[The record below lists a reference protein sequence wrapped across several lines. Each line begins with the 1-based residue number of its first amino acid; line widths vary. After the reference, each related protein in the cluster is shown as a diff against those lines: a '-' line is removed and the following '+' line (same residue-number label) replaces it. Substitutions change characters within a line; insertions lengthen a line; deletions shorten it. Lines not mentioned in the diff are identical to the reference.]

1 MAANELT
8 LFTDIDQGRLVQ
20 GFLSTVQSP
29 LPRFVIGDSIPISFR
44 PLTSND
50 GENPWRDFD
59 LTGKTVRMAIGNL
72 VDSPIGGEFTISY
85 GGGTTAAISHDAT
98 AGAIQSALN
107 ALAAITSAGGV
118 TVTKSAGGVIRIVFD
133 TNGNRTALTCDVTAL
148 TPAAG
153 AGIFVAIEGS
163 VSVRE
168 VVVIRLESLPASYAE
183 LTTSFPAASATVTVI
198 REGSVTAG
206 EIQTLAFPV
215 LPYSGFYSI
224 AHGADASA
232 SIQWDAGA
240 ATLQAALVGIPSI
253 GAGKVIVSGAF
264 PKFTISFDVTLGN
277 VNALTCDV
285 SGLTVPRGRS
295 GLLSTNTSGIVEL
308 LNGAAQTTAKLE
320 IEIYDIADAT
330 TWTILQTDCVIADAV
345 IFGIPIISPTGPV
358 YVTLETLEGLG
369 VGASTYAALTDKAT
383 ADLPTIN
390 TPLANALS
398 GKIATGGNAGTV
410 TNIGDLT
417 GVVTSTNRETAIAD
431 GAITNAM
438 LTAPLSAF
446 SSGLAYNG
454 ITVTLTPPGGDLAI
468 TGGIYA
474 TGGIQAI
481 GNISTAQITVTGGGS
496 VAENFSVGGI
506 LSATSF
512 VGPLTGQADVA
523 TSAIAGAEGFT
534 LSIGGAPDVVVGNT
548 NNRFFDAYGSAISAS
563 YAISANYANYADNAG
578 IANTAYAA
586 DAANSAGIA
595 YYANYADSSSDF
607 NTFFYGMYPNTSFGA
622 DGAASFAGGKIAF
635 TADGQAGFRDGS
647 TFGKGVQGYSE
658 NGRGVQ
664 GQSSTQIGIY
674 GESATGTGV
683 FAISYS
689 GFGFRCR
696 SNFGVPMRL
705 ENASGPVLIVANNGR
720 LTTGYTIQLKG
731 YTVATLPSGLAG
743 DTAYVTDALTPA
755 FMAVLVGGGAV
766 VTKAFFNGS
775 NWTAQ

>member
-1 MAANELT
+1 MLKVQNSFVTTFAGDSNVIAVPLYKEGVGVQDWSNYNLFFQALT
-8 LFTDIDQGRLVQ
+8 NKAHTDAQAVIQKYSGVGLTVVGQFALLDIVPQDTVNLENVLLYCGIRAQHNTTGAKHTFDNFLWQNDQ
-20 GFLSTVQSP
+20 P
-29 LPRFVIGDSIPISFR
+29 NPRNDVTSIPIYTTQ
-44 PLTSND
+44 P
-50 GENPWRDFD
+50 
-59 LTGKTVRMAIGNL
+59 
-72 VDSPIGGEFTISY
+72 PIA
-85 GGGTTAAISHDAT
+85 GGG
-98 AGAIQSALN
+98 
-107 ALAAITSAGGV
+107 GG
-118 TVTKSAGGVIRIVFD
+118 S
-133 TNGNRTALTCDVTAL
+133 
-148 TPAAG
+148 
-153 AGIFVAIEGS
+153 
-163 VSVRE
+163 
-168 VVVIRLESLPASYAE
+168 
-183 LTTSFPAASATVTVI
+183 
-198 REGSVTAG
+198 
-206 EIQTLAFPV
+206 
-215 LPYSGFYSI
+215 
-224 AHGADASA
+224 
-232 SIQWDAGA
+232 
-240 ATLQAALVGIPSI
+240 
-253 GAGKVIVSGAF
+253 
-264 PKFTISFDVTLGN
+264 
-277 VNALTCDV
+277 
-285 SGLTVPRGRS
+285 
-295 GLLSTNTSGIVEL
+295 
-308 LNGAAQTTAKLE
+308 
-320 IEIYDIADAT
+320 
-330 TWTILQTDCVIADAV
+330 
-345 IFGIPIISPTGPV
+345 
-358 YVTLETLEGLG
+358 
-369 VGASTYAALTDKAT
+369 STYAALTDKAT